1 MRASFWNVDSMNW
14 LYSLMQ
20 SQNIHNDIM
29 KIFAMLGS
37 NLVTCNYVTIEL
49 ENKDR
54 LYFKVSLLQC
64 NYTFK
69 YGVILIKYMYLL
81 YS

>member
-1 MRASFWNVDSMNW
+1 
-14 LYSLMQ
+14 
-20 SQNIHNDIM
+20 M

-37 NLVTCNYVTIEL
+37 NLVTCNYITIEL

>member
-14 LYSLMQ
+14 LYSLIQ

-37 NLVTCNYVTIEL
+37 NLVTFNYVTIEL
-49 ENKDR
+49 ENKDI
-54 LYFKVSLLQC
+54 LFLKCPCYS
-64 NYTFK
+64 
-69 YGVILIKYMYLL
+69 VIIHL
-81 YS
+81 STE